1 MDIIARKEQIQLLV
15 ASDNV
20 PEAVKRSM
28 DYIKDFGNNRDDINA
43 ILLIS
48 NKYHRIRRS
57 VLTNTGDVNDLDI
70 QINRVLMGMLELL
83 DQIEDNFILFNNRM
97 TQN

>member
-1 MDIIARKEQIQLLV
+1 MDIVARKEQIQMLV

-28 DYIKDFGNNRDDINA
+28 DYIRDFGNNKDDINA

-48 NKYHRIRRS
+48 NKYFRLKRS
-57 VLTNTGDVNDLDI
+57 LITNTIDNNDLDI
-70 QINRVLMGMLELL
+70 QMNRVLLGMLELL
-83 DQIEDNFILFNNRM
+83 DRIEDNFLLFHGNTDPN
-97 TQN
+97 

>member
-1 MDIIARKEQIQLLV
+1 MLV

-28 DYIKDFGNNRDDINA
+28 DYIRDFGNNKDDINA

-48 NKYHRIRRS
+48 NKYFRLKRS
-57 VLTNTGDVNDLDI
+57 LITNTIDNNDLDI
-70 QINRVLMGMLELL
+70 QMNRVLLGMLELL
-83 DQIEDNFILFNNRM
+83 DRIEDNFLLFHGNTDPN
-97 TQN
+97 